1 MNDDEL
7 YFPHEKLDCYQVAE
21 EVANWVA
28 DATFRRGDADL
39 RNQAVRAARSVVLNI
54 AEGSGKTG
62 AARRHNYTLA
72 LGEAGEACSAIGMA
86 RLDGADA
93 QQEKL
98 RRVGLMLRA
107 MTR

>member
-1 MNDDEL
+1 L
-7 YFPHEKLDCYQVAE
+7 ATSSPPRTCYLDCYRLAEDVAR
-21 EVANWVA
+21 WVA

-39 RNQAVRAARSVVLNI
+39 CDQAVRSARSVVLNI

-62 AARRHNYTLA
+62 RARRHSYTVA

-86 RLDGADA
+86 
-93 QQEKL
+93 QQDKL

-107 MTR
+107 MAS

>member
-7 YFPHEKLDCYQVAE
+7 YFPHEKLDCYRVAKEVAE
-21 EVANWVA
+21 WVA

-62 AARRHNYTLA
+62 KSRRHHYTLA

-86 RLDGADA
+86 GLDGAA
-93 QQEKL
+93 EQQRKL

-107 MTR
+107 MTG